1 MTDLKAMIRAVV
13 VVSGCNDQEAPEVA
27 ALVLRIALGS
37 LPSLPRPPWYR
48 SKGAYRQRLA
58 DRVAR
63 RAYATSAPPT
73 TGAPTWGPTIPS
85 HH

>member
-58 DRVAR
+58 DRAELL
-63 RAYATSAPPT
+63 AIIEQLEDSA
-73 TGAPTWGPTIPS
+73 
-85 HH
+85 